1 MNDIEIQLQE
11 SIDTKKALLSANLD
25 VIREIADVI
34 IKAYKD
40 KRCVYLIGNGGSAA
54 DAQHIAGEL
63 IGRFKINRRPLP
75 AIALTTDTSV
85 ITAIAND
92 FGYET
97 CFARQIEALAKPGD
111 VLLAFSTSGNSKGIL
126 NAVQVAKSLRA
137 ITIGFTG
144 KDGGLLKSVVD
155 ICLKIPSDN
164 TPRIQECHITVGH
177 IICSIVEKEIFCAVT
192 K

>member
-97 CFARQIEALAKPGD
+97 CFARQIEALVKPGD

-144 KDGGLLKSVVD
+144 KDGGLLKSIVD